1 MRGHIHFLEINSIYS
16 FRYHMGDQQGN
27 QQGNQ
32 HSQFYTNSRTGRYH
46 SGHPWYL
53 ANLYSSNNLS
63 VDCLR
68 AGPPQLAPQGPQGT
82 DQGHTIEQYNIPVQ
96 HPLAINQV
104 PFQQPRMQAVQLEHR
119 AVPLEAPQ
127 PQPGPSNASS
137 LDFPQLP
144 VNCRSTNQS
153 SIEHETG
160 HVASRTSRM
169 RQPEAIQNMA
179 DPNVAKQAEVQVQQ
193 PECVQNQVKKP
204 ESEHPGTRHTGEIQ
218 REVSKSDASGSTN
231 NDASTLK
238 PHPDNASL
246 GDTGGH
252 NPYTDD
258 RYLRYPHPEYPHPG
272 YPNVRYTYAGPP
284 RVGNL
289 HAGHRHAVYPH
300 STHPYAG
307 FPYVSHP
314 HITSRNSH
322 AGSSQVKDSN
332 GNNTNTAKTQTGNKR
347 PGNSNTEMRR
357 SGDPRTSKNYS
368 FSSGYGMFRVDP
380 SYGMNNP
387 LSNRRTITIE
397 VPIPTKINQPTPSSS
412 TNGESTHHKGN
423 LIVPHVHGKVVKPAH
438 SPERGRG
445 SAFEQKP
452 QEGSENLPQI
462 HIFNPKAPGNPKVPG
477 KDKASSPSSNLST
490 LQPLSQPAL
499 NILNSSDAQ
508 PTPCTAESN
517 APTLPAKSS
526 ASSIS
531 APSNI
536 TTKSPPVPAEKV
548 ECNRIVSTIDIIEKI
563 LSKLGTN
570 EGLLVAEIQRRV
582 VAYIPKC
589 SFLYDSIFN
598 STISRILENEPIFHS
613 FESNNNEE
621 KCWGINR
628 SFNYSQEHRN
638 FSPSVLPLEHLKGRL
653 KDLGVSQT
661 TIEAI
666 PELEYSD
673 EVYAAKD
680 LLHGAFLAR
689 PYSIALTFDEVY
701 QMVIL
706 LYPKQRFVHIKAK
719 LTWLLKTSANFSC
732 VLTPQNTTAYILN
745 DSFCKAH
752 RVRGKVLQ
760 EYFKE
765 RLLKLGCNDIDCAS
779 FLFPPPESSEMDAS
793 KPLRTTELQSKES
806 QLEPQ
811 LELHELQVA
820 TNRLTD
826 PPRIQNYADDDV
838 TIELPD
844 TNEAP
849 NSPSTRINLNDEL
862 SQQLRS
868 SMGSKEKCKDTDHTG
883 VSSKENNNKD
893 LNREKT
899 ANPAHIIPGPVMPLV
914 EQPSEQV
921 RDTENE
927 SNEPITVIPEEIPD
941 FEFDDFTLITG
952 AFLALP
958 DGKEMSKHQVYNA
971 IKFLYS
977 TEVGEAAIYRIMSKS
992 ECFKRIDRKRPP
1004 YAFVLDEVYSKRRL
1018 MRAMHLKSHMAVLLQ
1033 QRKGEIKSS
1042 QERDEILDE
1051 VINRS
1056 KDEPE
1061 TPFSDLIVTVLQ
1073 RSPNCKLTARDIQ
1086 SELLKLFP
1094 HLNKGSDQNLM
1105 NKIYKALNNTDIFV
1119 KVSTK
1124 HNGISWTLRMDSRD
1138 QTQIGHID
1146 TNFDGSKSD
1155 YETEIEAEIGFHPG
1169 ITVGVLREHISVV
1182 LKKSPSGTL
1191 SVDSILTMLNELFP
1205 SYRRGYPYQIL
1216 RENVL
1221 RIVKWTPEFVIDSR
1235 GSDEVH
1241 HWMIRMKD
1249 PHLRTQ
1255 MKRHQQ
1261 RARVIS
1267 AVNSKNKDTNPET
1280 KNDAQEEIENEP
1292 LGMEGGNAVSERD
1305 SDALILTHI
1314 TIVLQ
1319 NSPSGQMTI
1328 TDILQKL
1335 RELFPDH
1342 WRTYT
1347 EHLSRLKV
1355 YSAMKKSSNFK
1366 IASKLK
1372 TGHVWAFSKKYH
1384 PSTQQ
1389 ELDQQRIR
1397 VKLFV
1402 DSDSSESNAESN

>member
-1 MRGHIHFLEINSIYS
+1 MS
-16 FRYHMGDQQGN
+16 N

-32 HSQFYTNSRTGRYH
+32 RRNQHFQFDTNSKTGRYH
-46 SGHPWYL
+46 TGNPWYT
-53 ANLYSSNNLS
+53 ANLYHSNNHS
-63 VDCLR
+63 VDRLC
-68 AGPPQLAPQGPQGT
+68 AGPPQNAPQAPHDT
-82 DQGHTIEQYNIPVQ
+82 DQSHTIKQNHIPVQ
-96 HPLAINQV
+96 HPLVINQV
-104 PFQQPRMQAVQLEHR
+104 PFQQPRMQAAQLEHQV
-119 AVPLEAPQ
+119 VPLEAPQ
-127 PQPGPSNASS
+127 PQPGPSNASPLNS
-137 LDFPQLP
+137 TQLP
-144 VNCRSTNQS
+144 ANYRSTSQS
-153 SIEHETG
+153 SIEHETD
-160 HVASRTSRM
+160 HASRTPRM
-169 RQPEAIQNMA
+169 RQPEAIQNKA
-179 DPNVAKQAEVQVQQ
+179 NLNVAKQAEAQVQQ
-193 PECVQNQVKKP
+193 SECAQNQVKKP
-204 ESEHPGTRHTGEIQ
+204 ESEHPGTRHTGGIQ
-218 REVSKSDASGSTN
+218 SEASKSDASGFTN

-238 PHPDNASL
+238 PHTDNAPL
-246 GDTGGH
+246 GDTGSH
-252 NPYTDD
+252 NPYTDN

-272 YPNVRYTYAGPP
+272 YPNVRHTYAGPP

-300 STHPYAG
+300 SNYPYTG

-314 HITSRNSH
+314 YITDRNSH
-322 AGSSQVKDSN
+322 AGSSQVTNSN
-332 GNNTNTAKTQTGNKR
+332 GKNTNTAKIQTGNKR
-347 PGNSNTEMRR
+347 PGNSHTETRR

-387 LSNRRTITIE
+387 LSNRGTITIE
-397 VPIPTKINQPTPSSS
+397 VPIPTKINQPTPSASS
-412 TNGESTHHKGN
+412 NGEITHHKGN
-423 LIVPHVHGKVVKPAH
+423 LIVPHVHGKVVKPSH
-438 SPERGRG
+438 LPERRRG
-445 SAFEQKP
+445 SAFEHKP
-452 QEGSENLPQI
+452 QEASKTLPQV
-462 HIFNPKAPGNPKVPG
+462 HTFNPAAPGKEKAP
-477 KDKASSPSSNLST
+477 SPSSNLST

-499 NILNSSDAQ
+499 NVLNSSDAQ
-508 PTPCTAESN
+508 SIPRTAESN
-517 APTLPAKSS
+517 APPLPAKSS

-531 APSNI
+531 APSNL
-536 TTKSPPVPAEKV
+536 TTKTPLVLAENA

-582 VAYIPKC
+582 IAYIPKC

-598 STISRILENEPIFHS
+598 STISRILEDESIFHS
-613 FESNNNEE
+613 VESNKSGE

-628 SFNYSQEHRN
+628 SFDYRRQYRN
-638 FSPSVLPLEHLKGRL
+638 FSPPVLPLKHLKDRL

-666 PELEYSD
+666 LELEYSD
-673 EVYAAKD
+673 EVYGAKD

-706 LYPKQRFVHIKAK
+706 LYPKQRFAHIKAK

-745 DSFCKAH
+745 DSFRKANQ
-752 RVRGKVLQ
+752 VRGKVLQ

-765 RLLKLGCNDIDCAS
+765 RLLKLDYNDIDCAS
-779 FLFPPPESSEMDAS
+779 FLFSPLESPEMDAS

-806 QLEPQ
+806 QIESQ
-811 LELHELQVA
+811 IELHELQVV
-820 TNRLTD
+820 TNHLTD
-826 PPRIQNYADDDV
+826 PPRIQDSAEDDV

-844 TNEAP
+844 TSEAP
-849 NSPSTRINLNDEL
+849 NSPSSRSNLNDEP
-862 SQQLRS
+862 SQPLRD
-868 SMGSKEKCKDTDHTG
+868 SMESKEKCKDTDHRG
-883 VSSKENNNKD
+883 VSNKENNNKD
-893 LNREKT
+893 LNRENRAK
-899 ANPAHIIPGPVMPLV
+899 PAHIIPGPVMPLV

-921 RDTENE
+921 SDTDNE
-927 SNEPITVIPEEIPD
+927 SNEPITVIPEEIPH
-941 FEFDDFTLITG
+941 FELDDFTLITG

-958 DGKEMSKHQVYNA
+958 SGKEMSKHQVHNA

-977 TEVGEAAIYRIMSKS
+977 TQVEEAAIYHIMSKS
-992 ECFKRIDRKRPP
+992 ECFRRIDRKRTP
-1004 YAFVLDEVYSKRRL
+1004 YAFVLDEVYGNRRL

-1042 QERDEILDE
+1042 QELDEILDE

-1073 RSPNCKLTARDIQ
+1073 KSPNCKLTARGIQ

-1094 HLNKGSDQNLM
+1094 YLNKGSDQNLM

-1124 HNGISWTLRMDSRD
+1124 HNGVSWTLRKDSRD
-1138 QTQIGHID
+1138 QIQIGHID
-1146 TNFDGSKSD
+1146 TNVDGSKSD
-1155 YETEIEAEIGFHPG
+1155 CETEIEAEIGFHTG

-1182 LKKSPSGTL
+1182 LKKSPSGIL
-1191 SVDSILTMLNELFP
+1191 SVDSILTELNELFP

-1235 GSDEVH
+1235 GSDEIH

-1249 PHLRTQ
+1249 PRLRTQ

-1261 RARVIS
+1261 RARTRS
-1267 AVNSKNKDTNPET
+1267 AANSINKETDPET
-1280 KNDAQEEIENEP
+1280 KNTQEEIDNEP
-1292 LGMEGGNAVSERD
+1292 LGTGDRNNVSEED
-1305 SDALILTHI
+1305 SDTLVLTHI
-1314 TIVLQ
+1314 TIVLL

-1328 TDILQKL
+1328 TGILQKL

-1342 WRTYT
+1342 WRAYS
-1347 EHLSRLKV
+1347 EHSLRIKA
-1355 YSAMKKSSNFK
+1355 YNAMRKSSNFK
-1366 IASKLK
+1366 IASKPK
-1372 TGHVWAFSKKYH
+1372 TGHVWAFSKEYH

-1389 ELDQQRIR
+1389 ELDQQRVR